1 MGWNSPTAG
10 AKDKGAEEGG
20 GAARAVVDSMDA
32 ANYYTVKLRKPMGMV
47 LIEND
52 NSEQGDVGV
61 FVKEVEQG
69 GESDGKVSVNDQII
83 SLKVDPSSSSLSMYG
98 KKFEDVVDAMKDAT
112 EVEVTLF
119 RGPWEEIYGK
129 GRPSKGWLN
138 GFVEGL

>member
-1 MGWNSPTAG
+1 
-10 AKDKGAEEGG
+10 
-20 GAARAVVDSMDA
+20 
-32 ANYYTVKLRKPMGMV
+32 MGMV

-119 RGPWEEIYGK
+119 RGPWEEISAREDRARG
-129 GRPSKGWLN
+129 GSTGSSRGCNSN
-138 GFVEGL
+138 DAT